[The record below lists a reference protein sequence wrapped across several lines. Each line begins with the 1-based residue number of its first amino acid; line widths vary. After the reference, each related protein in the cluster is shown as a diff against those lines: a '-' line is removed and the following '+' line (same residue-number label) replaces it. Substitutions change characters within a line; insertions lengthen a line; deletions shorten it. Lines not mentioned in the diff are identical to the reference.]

1 MRFLKHRRAQGQ
13 HVRMIVAGP
22 PDDRQHLATVCIADQ
37 RGGAVRPQVRAHVVN
52 HLARSFFPVT
62 LANIDAFR

>member
-1 MRFLKHRRAQGQ
+1 
-13 HVRMIVAGP
+13 MIVAGP

-52 HLARSFFPVT
+52 HCAQLFPVT
-62 LANIDAFR
+62 LANIDAVQVTSTNE